1 MSTSFSRSSQAQILI
16 KNGVDK
22 KKLNSYLVHLQTD
35 MSLFLHGILCMERTL
50 LIVKPD
56 AVAQNVIGE
65 IIRRLEEKNFRIV
78 NLEMVRL
85 TRKQAAEFY
94 AVHHQ
99 RPFYN
104 DLLNFMTS
112 GPCVPMALERDN
124 AVAFLREVI
133 GSTNPQEAAE
143 GTIRKDFATDI
154 QNNAVHAS
162 DSLENAAKEV
172 TFFFG

>member
-1 MSTSFSRSSQAQILI
+1 MSTPFSGSSQAQILI

-22 KKLNSYLVHLQTD
+22 KKTNSYLVHLHAV
-35 MSLFLHGILCMERTL
+35 MSLLFYGILFMERTL

-65 IIRRLEEKNFRIV
+65 IIRRLEEKSFRIV
-78 NLEMVRL
+78 NIEMVRL

-94 AVHHQ
+94 AVHRQ

-104 DLLNFMTS
+104 NLLDFMTS
-112 GPCVPMALERDN
+112 GPCVPVALERDN

-133 GSTNPQEAAE
+133 GSTNPEEAAE
-143 GTIRKDFATDI
+143 GTIRKAFATDI

-162 DSLENAAKEV
+162 DSLENAAREV